1 MIFENP
7 AIRFA
12 TSGTLI
18 VLYEVA
24 DRIARRKPGFVP
36 AAPAPTW
43 VRVTAIASLALFYV
57 LIHPT
62 GGALL
67 GGYGNIIGVV
77 LALVAMVMRA
87 ANPVRHP
94 DLAGRSLFYVALP
107 IAVGVPWGLLALS
120 VPAVATSVYR
130 CVRIE
135 RSGEPD
141 ADDLSPVAVG
151 LGGPAPRYRLLPGVW

>member
-1 MIFENP
+1 MIFENA
-7 AIRFA
+7 AIRYC

-36 AAPAPTW
+36 SAPAPMW

-67 GGYGNIIGVV
+67 GGYGNIAGIA
-77 LALVAMVMRA
+77 LALTAMAMRL

-120 VPAVATSVYR
+120 LPACATSVYR

-141 ADDLSPVAVG
+141 ADSRFPAAAG
-151 LGGPAPRYRLLPGVW
+151 APRYRLLPGVW